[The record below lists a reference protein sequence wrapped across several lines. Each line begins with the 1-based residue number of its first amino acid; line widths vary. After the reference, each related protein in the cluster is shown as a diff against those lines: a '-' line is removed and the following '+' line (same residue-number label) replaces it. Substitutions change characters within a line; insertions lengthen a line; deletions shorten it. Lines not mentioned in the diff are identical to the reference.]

1 MVKIQSSSPL
11 KDKDSYHHAHLLDT
25 ETTDAQV
32 ETMQECQ
39 PFFID
44 LTTLPASQL
53 DHLQQVGL
61 MVNDS
66 DNICLVYH
74 KHEQYLYKAFG
85 NLPGSFT
92 TLDASR
98 PWMIYW
104 CLHSCDLMDKLPP
117 ESVLIQIIH
126 TLQTCW
132 NLSSNSQGGGFGGG
146 FGQLP
151 HCATTYAAILALTII
166 ATTPDRTIASHMAME
181 LLRNKKQYLAPWWKQ
196 LQEHNGGFRM
206 HIDGEIDVRASYCIL
221 SCAKLLHI
229 PFTTITST
237 STLTSTVQFIAN
249 CQTYEGGFGGEPGT
263 EAHGGYT
270 FCAIAA
276 LALLDHL
283 SDTTIDLPTLQGWL
297 VRRQMPYEGGFQG
310 RSNKLVDGCYSF
322 WQGGAL
328 AILSQ
333 LDNTST
339 LLMDEGLLQRYIL
352 LCAQDVNGGLRD
364 KPSKSRDFYHSCY
377 NLSGL
382 SVSQHCGEL
391 KFGHATKS
399 KLHATHPIYNIRVE
413 RVTFMLETFE
423 DCFP

>member
-1 MVKIQSSSPL
+1 M
-11 KDKDSYHHAHLLDT
+11 
-25 ETTDAQV
+25 
-32 ETMQECQ
+32 
-39 PFFID
+39 
-44 LTTLPASQL
+44 
-53 DHLQQVGL
+53 
-61 MVNDS
+61 
-66 DNICLVYH
+66 
-74 KHEQYLYKAFG
+74 
-85 NLPGSFT
+85 
-92 TLDASR
+92 
-98 PWMIYW
+98 
-104 CLHSCDLMDKLPP
+104 
-117 ESVLIQIIH
+117 
-126 TLQTCW
+126 
-132 NLSSNSQGGGFGGG
+132 
-146 FGQLP
+146 
-151 HCATTYAAILALTII
+151 
-166 ATTPDRTIASHMAME
+166 
-181 LLRNKKQYLAPWWKQ
+181 
-196 LQEHNGGFRM
+196 
-206 HIDGEIDVRASYCIL
+206 
-221 SCAKLLHI
+221 
-229 PFTTITST
+229 
-237 STLTSTVQFIAN
+237 QFIAN

-283 SDTTIDLPTLQGWL
+283 SNSTIDLPALQGWL

-333 LDNTST
+333 LDDTST

-391 KFGHATKS
+391 RFGHATKS

-413 RVTFMLETFE
+413 RVTLMLKTFE
-423 DCFP
+423 ELYP